1 MYKSRW
7 QMSVGNKVMK
17 FRASPE
23 LEARM
28 LDALVSYNETARGE
42 AIDMSEW
49 IRQCVRE
56 RLDHAARAR
65 QGRAR
70 KAATKR
76 NAGKG

>member
-1 MYKSRW
+1 
-7 QMSVGNKVMK
+7 MSVGNKIMK
-17 FRASPE
+17 FRVSPE

-28 LDALVSYNETARGE
+28 IHAMCWYNATTRGE
-42 AIDMSEW
+42 PIDMSEW

-56 RLDHAARAR
+56 RLDHATRAR